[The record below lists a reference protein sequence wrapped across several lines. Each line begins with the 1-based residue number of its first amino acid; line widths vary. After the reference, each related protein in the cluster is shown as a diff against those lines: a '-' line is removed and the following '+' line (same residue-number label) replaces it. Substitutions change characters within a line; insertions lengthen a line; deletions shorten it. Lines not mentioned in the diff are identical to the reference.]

1 MDTDKK
7 VRRCFCGQPQGAS
20 ALGAGNFGV
29 YTYLKN
35 AEDSKEQR
43 V

>member
-1 MDTDKK
+1 METDKK
-7 VRRCFCGQPQGAS
+7 VRRCFYDQPQGRS
-20 ALGAGNFGV
+20 ALGVGNLGV

-35 AEDSKEQR
+35 AEDSKEPR